1 MIKKTPYEI
10 LELEGDFEFK
20 DIKKAYRKALRA
32 NPPEQKP
39 KEFALISDAYDILT
53 NEEYFFSNSNKDL
66 YALSVDLIVEKNEKI
81 DNSNHLKNIF
91 EVPFK
96 I

>member
-1 MIKKTPYEI
+1 VIKKTPYEI